1 MVTASPAGTRWASP
15 NYANNKIEI
24 YSGCNIQGFGS
35 GHFLSFIDPLIYIDP
50 TFIVNI
56 NVVEIPAIQL
66 YSLSFCPEFGPD
78 SVTSPSALLLMTS
91 VSGGVAGLRRR
102 SRNR

>member
-1 MVTASPAGTRWASP
+1 M
-15 NYANNKIEI
+15 
-24 YSGCNIQGFGS
+24 QGFGS
-35 GHFLSFIDPLIYIDP
+35 GHFLSFIDPLIYIDS

-66 YSLSFCPEFGPD
+66 YSLSFSPEFGPA
-78 SVTSPSALLLMTS
+78 SVPAPSALLLMTS
-91 VSGGVAGLRRR
+91 GLDGVAGLRRS